1 MQRKLVRKLDLEK
14 TLLKIEPFPNPNVHL
29 EQYTISPRTAAEL
42 LYLVAYTYDGI
53 MNKRVIDL
61 GCGTGRLAIGS
72 ILLGAEEVVG
82 LDVDRNAIMMASR
95 NAEKLGVRSRIH
107 WLTADLNSISGSFN
121 TVLQNPPFGVQK
133 RKADRVFLK
142 KALEIGDRIYSLH
155 KTSQKN
161 YDHIKKVK
169 SFKQQLFPA
178 SPSPFLRRFIQKNG
192 GEIKGVY
199 TMQMEIP
206 HMFKFHRR
214 RKYRYPIDLYIIER
228 RKES

>member
-14 TLLKIEPFPNPNVHL
+14 TILKIEQYTKPNVHL

-42 LYLVAYTYDGI
+42 LYLAAYTYDDI
-53 MNKRVIDL
+53 MDKRVIDL

-72 ILLGAEEVVG
+72 ILLGAEEAVG
-82 LDVDRNAIMMASR
+82 LDIDRNAIMIASR

-107 WLTADLNSISGSFN
+107 WLKADLNSISGSFN
-121 TVLQNPPFGVQK
+121 TVLQNPPFGVQN

-142 KALEIGDRIYSLH
+142 KAIEIGDRIYSLH
-155 KTSQKN
+155 KASQKS
-161 YDHIKKVK
+161 HEQIKKNK
-169 SFKQQLFPA
+169 SLKPQLLPA
-178 SPSPFLRRFIQKNG
+178 SPSPFLKRFIQKHG

-206 HMFKFHRR
+206 HMFKFHRKR
-214 RKYRYPIDLYIIER
+214 RYRFPIDLYIIER
-228 RKES
+228 RKAS